1 MEFIIIPQLVL
12 VFSLAGIL
20 LILGRNF
27 SKFKEVSAEE
37 KYDGSLEE
45 LEEVTA
51 RVKGEEK
58 KFKYLFRRMA
68 KRISLR
74 AIQERYKRFLDLIHI
89 KLEKILRKIRI
100 NFLRLDNKFVAL
112 IEKLRKSKNEKEI
125 QIKSVESSVD
135 RIGEFEIEKL
145 PIIKKTNKVKKSESK
160 SEKDNGKRSGKKTKK
175 LSKKEEEYLKLISN
189 DPKNMDAYWKLGI
202 LYSRK
207 KNYKDALDCFKEI
220 IKIKPNYEK
229 ARKKIKIISDKL
241 KRE

>member
-37 KYDGSLEE
+37 KHDRSLEE
-45 LEEVTA
+45 VAA

-58 KFKYLFRRMA
+58 KFKYLCRRMA
-68 KRISLR
+68 ERISLR
-74 AIQERYKRFLDLIHI
+74 AVQEKYKRFSDLIHI

-112 IEKLRKSKNEKEI
+112 IEKLRRSGNKKEI
-125 QIKSVESSVD
+125 QIESAELPAD
-135 RIGEFEIEKL
+135 RIDEFKIEKPL
-145 PIIKKTNKVKKSESK
+145 IVKKTNKVKEDIDKGK
-160 SEKDNGKRSGKKTKK
+160 SEKNNEERSGKKIKK
-175 LSKKEEEYLKLISN
+175 VGKKEEEYLKIISG

-207 KNYKDALDCFKEI
+207 KNYRDALNCFKEI
-220 IKIKPNYEK
+220 VKIKPNYEK
-229 ARKKIKIISDKL
+229 ARKKIKIISDRL